1 MSENLANVNSKQM
14 NNEQIHNNQDLAK
27 CNEENLVNNTN
38 QINNTNKINDTN
50 QINDTNEIND
60 TQNDTQNDNTTS
72 NNNAQVSIDINYF
85 KQILK
90 DYLKLEEEISTLQ
103 KALKQ
108 RKTKQESLNHCLL
121 NFLNQ
126 NCINEVQLEGTYQG
140 QQLAPQMNNK
150 TKGANKADILNIL
163 ESKLKDNPEILKTI
177 KSEIENL
184 KETVQVEKVKISKI
198 KAKKPKKNL
207 KQSSD
212 ESNNLLFN
220 N

>member
-1 MSENLANVNSKQM
+1 MSENLNNNNINQLP
-14 NNEQIHNNQDLAK
+14 NNEIQNNDD
-27 CNEENLVNNTN
+27 ENLVNNTN
-38 QINNTNKINDTN
+38 QINNTNQNN
-50 QINDTNEIND
+50 NTNEINKS
-60 TQNDTQNDNTTS
+60 QNNSTPNNT
-72 NNNAQVSIDINYF
+72 QVSIDINYF

-126 NCINEVQLEGTYQG
+126 NSINEVQLEGNYQG

-150 TKGANKADILNIL
+150 TKGANKSDILNIL
-163 ESKLKDNPEILKTI
+163 ENKLKDNPEMLKTI
-177 KSEIENL
+177 KNEIENL

-198 KAKKPKKNL
+198 KTKKPKKNL
-207 KQSSD
+207 KQTSD
-212 ESNNLLFN
+212 ESNNLLLN